1 MNMSNESINNNNL
14 SVEEESNGFDYKA
27 LLLQMFMHWPWILG
41 SVIVVVTAAYFY
53 MQTLNPVYTVSSSIL
68 IKTSDKKGDGL
79 SGLEELGYV
88 STSINGVDNAVELF
102 RSRTLLKKVV
112 NELEFYI
119 RYYKEG
125 AFRDSEMYKSTPI
138 QVWVSPEDAQKM
150 QYARVDMNLIDEKQL
165 EVEVRTKDGQRY
177 NKVFN
182 QYPAVLPTSSGIFT
196 FSHSA
201 DSLNIESGMHF
212 YATIEAPTD
221 VAADYV
227 NTLQLYPR
235 GKTTITDIYLKTS
248 NVQRS
253 IDFLDKLVQMYNND
267 ANNDKNEVATKTAQ
281 FIDERIQ
288 IINKELGITENEIAE
303 FKQRAG
309 MLDVASSAGI
319 ALSEKSGY
327 EKAYEENATQLQ
339 LIEYLRKYLNDNNSR
354 DEIIPA
360 NIGVSDNSL
369 STVIGRY
376 NDMLIE
382 RKRLLRTSSESNPA
396 VANLDTGIK
405 LMRENV
411 LLAIQTAEKTMRF
424 NQENLKR
431 QLAKFT
437 GRMTDAPVQEKELL
451 SISRQQ
457 EIKANLYIMLLQK
470 REENNIALASTANNA
485 RIIDEPMGGEQV
497 SPKSIQ
503 IYGIAFVAGLG
514 IPVGIITLLMLLNF
528 KIYTRGDV
536 EKLTSLP
543 IIGDVPLD
551 GDAKNSKQIV
561 VQENSNNLMDEVFRS
576 IRTNVQYMLQNDQKV
591 ILFTSTISG
600 EGKSFSVGNL
610 ATSFAFMGKKV
621 ILVGLDIRK
630 PGLNRVFQIAKKEK
644 GITQYLSDPQHVDLL
659 SLCQQSTVS
668 SNLYLLPGGS
678 VPPNP
683 TELVARHALVDAI
696 EILKKNFDYVLL
708 DTAPIGMVTDTLLV
722 SRVAD
727 ISVYV
732 CRSGYTHKSEF
743 KLVNELK
750 QESKIPHPCI
760 LLNGIDMSK
769 KQNGYYYGYGRY
781 GNYGKKYGYG
791 KQYGYGYGYGY
802 GDLKNKKL

>member
-1 MNMSNESINNNNL
+1 MSDESTYNNL
-14 SVEEESNGFDYKA
+14 PTEEEGNGFDYKA
-27 LLLQMFMHWPWILG
+27 LLLQLLIHWPWILG
-41 SVIVVVTAAYFY
+41 SVILMLAATYFY
-53 MQTLNPVYTVSSSIL
+53 IQTLTPVYKVSTSIL
-68 IKTSDKKGDGL
+68 IKASDKKGEGL
-79 SGLEELGYV
+79 AGLEELGYV
-88 STSINGVDNAVELF
+88 STSTNGVDNAVELF

-119 RYYKEG
+119 QYYKEG
-125 AFRDSEMYKSTPI
+125 TFSDSEMYKTSPV
-138 QVWVSPEDAQKM
+138 QVWVSPEDAQQM
-150 QYARVDMNLIDEKQL
+150 QYARVDMDLIDDKRL
-165 EVEVRTKDGQRY
+165 AVEVQTRDGQKY
-177 NKVFN
+177 NKVFD
-182 QYPAVLPTSSGIFT
+182 QYPAVLPTSSGVFT
-196 FSHSA
+196 FSCTA
-201 DSLNIESGMHF
+201 DSLSLEQGMRF
-212 YATIEAPTD
+212 YATIAAPTD
-221 VAADYV
+221 IAAEYV

-235 GKTTITDIYLKTS
+235 GKTTITDINLKTV

-253 IDFLDKLVQMYNND
+253 IDFLEKLVQMYNND

-288 IINKELGITENEIAE
+288 IINKELGVTENEIAE

-309 MLDVASSAGI
+309 MLDVASSAGL
-319 ALSEKSGY
+319 ALSEKSEY
-327 EKAYEENATQLQ
+327 EKVYEENESQLQ
-339 LIEYLRKYLNDNNSR
+339 LIEYLRKYLNNGDRQN
-354 DEIIPA
+354 EIIPA
-360 NIGVSDNSL
+360 NIGVNDQSL
-369 STVIGRY
+369 STVVGRY

-437 GRMTDAPVQEKELL
+437 GKMTDAPVQEKELL

-503 IYGIAFVAGLG
+503 IYGIAFVAGVG

-528 KIYTRGDV
+528 KIHTRGDV
-536 EKLTSLP
+536 EKLTTLP
-543 IIGDVPLD
+543 IVGDIPLD
-551 GDAKNSKQIV
+551 GDAKTGRQIV

-576 IRTNVQYMLQNDQKV
+576 IRTNIQYMLQNDQKV

-621 ILVGLDIRK
+621 VLVGLDIRK

-644 GITQYLSDPQHVDLL
+644 GVTQYLSDPQHTDLL
-659 SLCQQSTVS
+659 SFCQQSAVS
-668 SNLYLLPGGS
+668 PNLYLLPGGA

-683 TELVARHALVDAI
+683 TELVARQALVDAI

-743 KLVNELK
+743 RLVNELK
-750 QESKIPHPCI
+750 QENKLPHPCI

-781 GNYGKKYGYG
+781 GSYGKKYGYG
-791 KQYGYGYGYGY
+791 KQYGYGYGYG
-802 GDLKNKKL
+802 DLKK

>member
-1 MNMSNESINNNNL
+1 MSEESINNNNL
-14 SVEEESNGFDYKA
+14 SIEEESNSFDYKT
-27 LLLQMFMHWPWILG
+27 LLIRIFMHWAWILG
-41 SVIVVVTAAYFY
+41 SIIVALVAAYFY
-53 MQTLNPVYTVSSSIL
+53 IQTLTPVYTVSSSIL
-68 IKTSDKKGDGL
+68 IKTNDKQ
-79 SGLEELGYV
+79 SGGISSLEELGYI
-88 STSINGVDNAVELF
+88 STSTTGVDNAIELF

-125 AFRDSEMYKSTPI
+125 AFRDSEMYKSTPV

-150 QYARVDMNLIDEKQL
+150 QYARVDMNLIDDKRL
-165 EVEVRTKDGQRY
+165 EVKVWTKDGQTY
-177 NKVFN
+177 NKVFD
-182 QYPAVLPTSSGIFT
+182 QYPAVLPTSAGIFN
-196 FSHSA
+196 FSRMDTLSY
-201 DSLNIESGMHF
+201 DPGMLF
-212 YATIEAPTD
+212 YATITAPTV
-221 VAADYV
+221 VAAEYV
-227 NTLQLYPR
+227 KTLQLYSR
-235 GKTTITDIYLKTS
+235 GKTNITDINLKAT

-253 IDFLDKLVQMYNND
+253 IDFLDKLVQMYNAD

-281 FIDERIQ
+281 FIDERIK

-309 MLDVASSAGI
+309 MLDVASSAGL

-339 LIEYLRKYLNDNNSR
+339 LIGHLRKYLNNSDSR
-354 DEIIPA
+354 NEIIPA
-360 NIGVSDNSL
+360 NIGLSDNSL
-369 STVIGRY
+369 STVVGRY

-411 LLAIQTAEKTMRF
+411 LLAIQTAEKTMLI

-431 QLAKFT
+431 QLAKFA
-437 GRMTDAPVQEKELL
+437 GKVTDAPVQEKELL
-451 SISRQQ
+451 GISRQQ

-497 SPKSIQ
+497 SPKNIQ
-503 IYGIAFVAGLG
+503 IYGIAFIAGLG
-514 IPVGIITLLMLLNF
+514 IPVGVITLLMLLNF
-528 KIYTRGDV
+528 RIHTRGDV
-536 EKLTSLP
+536 EKLTTLP
-543 IIGDVPLD
+543 IVGDVPLD
-551 GDAKNSKQIV
+551 GDTETGSQIV
-561 VQENSNNLMDEVFRS
+561 VKENCNDLMDEVFRS
-576 IRTNVQYMLQNDQKV
+576 IRTNIQYMLQNDQKV
-591 ILFTSTISG
+591 VLFTSTISG
-600 EGKSFSVGNL
+600 EGKSFLAGNI
-610 ATSFAFMGKKV
+610 AASFAFMGKKV
-621 ILVGLDIRK
+621 VLVGLDIRK
-630 PGLNRVFQIAKKEK
+630 PGLNKIFQIAKKER

-659 SLCQQSTVS
+659 SLCQQSTIA
-668 SNLYLLPGGS
+668 SNLYLLPGGV

-683 TELVARHALVDAI
+683 TELVARQGLVDAI

-708 DTAPIGMVTDTLLV
+708 DTAPIGMVTDTMLI

-732 CRSGYTHKSEF
+732 CRSEYTHKSEF
-743 KLVNELK
+743 RLVNELK
-750 QESKIPHPCI
+750 RENKLPNPCI
-760 LLNGIDMSK
+760 LLNGIDMNK

-781 GNYGKKYGYG
+781 GSYGRR
-791 KQYGYGYGYGY
+791 YGYGYGY
-802 GDLKNKKL
+802 GDLKKK

>member
-1 MNMSNESINNNNL
+1 MSDESIYNNNL
-14 SVEEESNGFDYKA
+14 PSEEVSNDFDYKT
-27 LLLQMFMHWPWILG
+27 LFLQILMHWPWILG
-41 SVIVVVTAAYFY
+41 SVLVVLTAAYFY
-53 MQTLNPVYTVSSSIL
+53 MQTLTPVYTISSSIL
-68 IKTSDKKGDGL
+68 IKASDKKSDGL

-88 STSINGVDNAVELF
+88 STSTTGVDNAVELF

-119 RYYKEG
+119 RYYKENT
-125 AFRDSEMYKSTPI
+125 FRDSEMYKTSPV

-150 QYARVDMNLIDEKQL
+150 MYAHVDMSLVNDRL
-165 EVEVRTKDGQRY
+165 EVEVQTRDGQKY
-177 NKVFN
+177 NKVFE
-182 QYPAVLPTSSGIFT
+182 QYPAVLSTPSGIFT
-196 FSHSA
+196 FSRTA
-201 DSLNIESGMHF
+201 DSLSIEPEMHF
-212 YATIEAPTD
+212 YATISAPTD
-221 VAADYV
+221 VAAEYMK
-227 NTLQLYPR
+227 TLQLYPR
-235 GKTTITDIYLKTS
+235 GKTTITDINLKAA

-253 IDFLDKLVQMYNND
+253 IDFLNKLVQVYNDD
-267 ANNDKNEVATKTAQ
+267 ANKDKNEVATKTAQ

-309 MLDVASSAGI
+309 MIDVASSAGI

-327 EKAYEENATQLQ
+327 EKAYEENEAQLQ
-339 LIEYLRKYLNDNNSR
+339 LIEYLRKYLNSDTSR
-354 DEIIPA
+354 NEIIPA
-360 NIGVSDNSL
+360 NIGVEDNSL
-369 STVIGRY
+369 STVVGRY

-411 LLAIQTAEKTMRF
+411 LLAIQTAEKSMHF

-437 GRMTDAPVQEKELL
+437 GKVTDAPVQEKELL

-497 SPKSIQ
+497 SPKKLM
-503 IYGIAFVAGLG
+503 IYGIALVLGLG
-514 IPVGIITLLMLLNF
+514 LPIGFIVLLMLLNF
-528 KIYTRGDV
+528 KIHTRGDV
-536 EKLTSLP
+536 EKLTNLP
-543 IIGDVPLD
+543 IIGDIPLD
-551 GDAKNSKQIV
+551 GDAQTDNRIV
-561 VQENSNNLMDEVFRS
+561 VQENSNKLMDEVFRS
-576 IRTNVQYMLQNDQKV
+576 IRTNIQYMLQSDQKV

-600 EGKSFSVGNL
+600 EGKSFLAGNL

-621 ILVGLDIRK
+621 VLVGLDIRK
-630 PGLNRVFQIAKKEK
+630 PGLNKIFQIAKKEK
-644 GITQYLSDPQHVDLL
+644 GITQYLSNPQNVDLL

-668 SNLYLLPGGS
+668 SNLYLLPGGV

-683 TELVARHALVDAI
+683 TELVARQALVDAI
-696 EILKKNFDYVLL
+696 ELLKKNFDYVLL
-708 DTAPIGMVTDTLLV
+708 DTAPIGMVTDTLLI

-743 KLVNELK
+743 RLVNELK
-750 QESKIPHPCI
+750 QENKLPHPCI

-781 GNYGKKYGYG
+781 GSYGKKYGYG
-791 KQYGYGYGYGY
+791 KQYGYGYGYG
-802 GDLKNKKL
+802 DLKKK